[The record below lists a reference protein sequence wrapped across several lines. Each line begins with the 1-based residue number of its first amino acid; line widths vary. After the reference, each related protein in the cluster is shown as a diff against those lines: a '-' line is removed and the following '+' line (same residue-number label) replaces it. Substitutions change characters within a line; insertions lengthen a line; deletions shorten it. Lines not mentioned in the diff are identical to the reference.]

1 MTLGVFSFPGIARV
15 SHQGT
20 RDTECVC
27 VFVLRSCFVV
37 FSTLALSYFL
47 YSSMNSTMYPF
58 PYGYALIAGA
68 QSLPRLEPRSAGVH
82 VPHASRSSVDRL
94 HSRTVARAN
103 K

>member
-1 MTLGVFSFPGIARV
+1 MRYACLFCVRV
-15 SHQGT
+15 LL
-20 RDTECVC
+20 C
-27 VFVLRSCFVV
+27 

-82 VPHASRSSVDRL
+82 VPHAHLDRQWIGSTAAL
-94 HSRTVARAN
+94 WLAPIN
-103 K
+103 KC